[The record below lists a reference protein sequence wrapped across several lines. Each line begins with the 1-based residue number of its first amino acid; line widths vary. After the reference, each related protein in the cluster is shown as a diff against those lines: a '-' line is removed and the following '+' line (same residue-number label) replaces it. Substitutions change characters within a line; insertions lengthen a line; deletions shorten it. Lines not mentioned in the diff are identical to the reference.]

1 MRLRLNKWRNSLG
14 FRIPKHLA
22 EELSLHANSEIEC
35 NIQDGT
41 LVIEPISAPE
51 YTWEELLADDI
62 EPEPE
67 VDWGRPMGKKVC

>member
-51 YTWEELLADDI
+51 YT
-62 EPEPE
+62 
-67 VDWGRPMGKKVC
+67 